1 MKSFLMTVLMVS
13 LLTVA
18 SAGQNVKLKVRAALY
33 DRDLNLKPVPHLVM
47 KLTSSATGEQPV
59 TLQTSFEGVAEAD
72 LPAGSYHLVTDSPVE
87 LFDKS
92 YKWEFDVTF
101 TKPENTLELSNDNA
115 KATPLAG
122 ARDARVDELAYQYKR
137 VKSGVVTVQ
146 TEHNGFDGFIVDPV
160 GLVLTVLHPLEQAS
174 WLAVQ
179 LDD

>member
-18 SAGQNVKLKVRAALY
+18 SAGQNVKLKVRAAIY

-47 KLTSSATGEQPV
+47 KLISSATGAQPI
-59 TLQTSFEGVAEAD
+59 TLQTSFEGMTEAD

-122 ARDARVDELAYQYKR
+122 ARDARKPHHGR
-137 VKSGVVTVQ
+137 
-146 TEHNGFDGFIVDPV
+146 PV
-160 GLVLTVLHPLEQAS
+160 ALERRMGLFVN
-174 WLAVQ
+174 
-179 LDD
+179 LDRLPMDILRTAQRKVY